1 LWRRIHPQWIVQLS
15 DGNVRPS
22 SAAFLDGYTGEVSVH
37 LATLTN
43 KDSVLANHDPDS
55 LAEIL
60 ASVPRSLGHALVR
73 DPTPEDV
80 SHALIC
86 PPPSA
91 NKKQRK
97 SDARRMAEAARWIW
111 LAKPD

>member
-1 LWRRIHPQWIVQLS
+1 MPVRKDDLSISDSEPLWRRIHPQWIVQLS

-60 ASVPRSLGHALVR
+60 ARHCLTISFLEVYRSWPRSTGR
-73 DPTPEDV
+73 D
-80 SHALIC
+80 S
-86 PPPSA
+86 
-91 NKKQRK
+91 
-97 SDARRMAEAARWIW
+97 
-111 LAKPD
+111 